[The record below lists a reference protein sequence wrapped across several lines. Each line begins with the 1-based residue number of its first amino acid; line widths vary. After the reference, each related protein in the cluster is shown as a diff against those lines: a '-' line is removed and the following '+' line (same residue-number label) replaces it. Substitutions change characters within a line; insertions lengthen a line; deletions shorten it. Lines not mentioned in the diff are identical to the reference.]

1 MQRDTLCYA
10 IIQAVKIN
18 RNFSGNR
25 QRWIKAPLA
34 SDRYRNWL
42 MEQGSLTA
50 RLQQKYADFYVEPVC
65 IHYQKPASEE
75 IAAMHIPEQ
84 CQAQIREVLLYGSGR
99 PVVFA
104 HSVLPRRSMRG
115 EWHKL
120 GRLGSKPL
128 GAVLFASAQVR
139 RTPLSYKKLSP
150 HHVLYQKAVR
160 YLAEKPQYLWAR
172 RSIFSLND
180 AGIMVVE
187 VFLPE
192 LLRT

>member
-1 MQRDTLCYA
+1 MQRDALCYA
-10 IIQAVKIN
+10 IIRAVKIN
-18 RNFSGNR
+18 RIFSANR
-25 QRWIKAPLA
+25 NRWLKAPLV
-34 SDRYRNWL
+34 SGRDRGWL

-50 RLQQKYADFYVEPVC
+50 RLQQKYTDFYVKPVC
-65 IHYQKPASEE
+65 IRNQKPVSEE
-75 IAAMHIPEQ
+75 VAAMHIPGR
-84 CQAQIREVLLYGSGR
+84 CHVQIREVLLYGAGS

-104 HSVLPRRSMRG
+104 HSVLPRNSLRG
-115 EWHKL
+115 EWHEL

-128 GAVLFASAQVR
+128 GAVLFASARVK

-150 HHVLYQKAVR
+150 HHVLYQKAAR
-160 YLAEKPQYLWAR
+160 YLTEKPQYLWAR
-172 RSIFSLND
+172 RSIFSLNG